1 MISLNT
7 SYLGLDLK
15 NPIIAASSGMTS
27 KLSNLIELEKNGV
40 GAVVLKSLF
49 EEEIVAEMD
58 SRMQQMNMQGFIY
71 PETVE
76 FYEKTEQA
84 NDESTLKYLD
94 LIREAKQHL
103 SIPVIASVN
112 CVTAGQWTYF
122 PREIQNAGADA
133 LELNLFILPT
143 DLKRTSAENE
153 EVYFSIIEEVKK
165 QVSIP
170 VSVKTSFYFSN
181 LLQILTRLSET
192 GIKGLVLFNR
202 YYSPDIDIDNLQ
214 VTSGN
219 ILSHPEDLS
228 LTLRWIAMMSGRV
241 SCDLAAT
248 TGIHEGK
255 GLIKVL
261 LAGADAAQ
269 VASVF
274 YEKGFVQATKM
285 LQELEFWMKSKSF
298 NSISDFRGLLN
309 QANVSN
315 PAAYERVQFMK
326 YFRGYQH
333 SGVF

>member
-1 MISLNT
+1 MNSLNT

-15 NPIIAASSGMTS
+15 NPLIVASSGITS
-27 KLSNLIELEKNGV
+27 KLSNLIELEKHGV
-40 GAVVLKSLF
+40 SAIVLKSLF
-49 EEEIVAEMD
+49 EEEIVAEMGN
-58 SRMQQMNMQGFIY
+58 RMQQMNMQGFIY

-76 FYEKTEQA
+76 FYEKTEEA
-84 NDESTLKYLD
+84 NEETTLKYLEF
-94 LIREAKQHL
+94 IRDAKKHL
-103 SIPVIASVN
+103 NIPVIASVN

-143 DLKRTSAENE
+143 DLKRTPEQNE

-170 VSVKTSFYFSN
+170 VAVKTSFYFSN
-181 LLQILTRLSET
+181 LLQMLTRLSET

-228 LTLRWIAMMSGRV
+228 LTLRWIALMSGRV

-255 GLIKVL
+255 DIIKVL

-269 VASVF
+269 IASVF
-274 YEKGFVQATKM
+274 YEKGFVHASKM
-285 LQELEFWMKSKSF
+285 LQDLETWMKSKSF

-309 QANVSN
+309 QANVNN

-326 YFRGYQH
+326 YFRGYKH
-333 SGVF
+333 TGVF